1 MHVDASAFANNPN
14 RFVVPE
20 FAHLSRFLR
29 LHNST
34 ELVLWKHGLRSH
46 AVQEWKKTVGYR
58 LEKVPNIRG
67 FARSVGHR
75 FGCAAVS
82 KVPLFE
88 LGVFVR
94 KNNNTPVLNHMFVNT
109 FRTLIAYGLK
119 RDQNVLPF
127 AMMHYLNMTKGSWVL
142 QCPKEAKLPSRERG
156 MMGGCGAPVFPSVSY
171 KSPGAANTSHH
182 DGCVHLGLKP

>member
-1 MHVDASAFANNPN
+1 MHVDFSSFAHNPN
-14 RFVVPE
+14 GYIVPE

-34 ELVLWKHGLRSH
+34 ELVLWKHGQRSY
-46 AVQEWKKTVGYR
+46 VFQEWKMTVWLR
-58 LEKVPNIRG
+58 MEKVPNIRG

-94 KNNNTPVLNHMFVNT
+94 KNNNAPVLDHMFVNT

-119 RDQNVLPF
+119 RDQNVFSF
-127 AMMHYLNMTKGSWVL
+127 AVMHHLNMTKGNWVL
-142 QCPKEAKLPSRERG
+142 QCPKEARLPSHERG
-156 MMGGCGAPVFPSVSY
+156 MLGRCGAPVFPSVGTTS
-171 KSPGAANTSHH
+171 SNASHH
-182 DGCVHLGLKP
+182 GCGHFGLPY

>member
-1 MHVDASAFANNPN
+1 MHVDASAFARNLNGY
-14 RFVVPE
+14 VVPE

-34 ELVLWKHGLRSH
+34 ELVLWKHGQRSR
-46 AVQEWKKTVGYR
+46 AVQEWKATVGYR

-94 KNNNTPVLNHMFVNT
+94 KNNDSPILNHMFVNT

-119 RDQNVLPF
+119 RDQNVFSF
-127 AMMHYLNMTKGSWVL
+127 AVMHHLNLTKGNWVL
-142 QCPKEAKLPSRERG
+142 LCPKEARLPNHERG
-156 MMGGCGAPVFPSVSY
+156 MLGRCGAPVFPSVGTTS
-171 KSPGAANTSHH
+171 SNASHH
-182 DGCVHLGLKP
+182 GCGHFGLPY

>member
-1 MHVDASAFANNPN
+1 M
-14 RFVVPE
+14 
-20 FAHLSRFLR
+20 
-29 LHNST
+29 
-34 ELVLWKHGLRSH
+34 
-46 AVQEWKKTVGYR
+46 
-58 LEKVPNIRG
+58 EKVPNIRG
-67 FARSVGHR
+67 FARSVGRR

-127 AMMHYLNMTKGSWVL
+127 AMMYYLNMTKGNWVL
-142 QCPKEAKLPSRERG
+142 QCPKEAKLPNHERG
-156 MMGGCGAPVFPSVSY
+156 MMGGCGAPVFPSVSTR
-171 KSPGAANTSHH
+171 SPGAAHTSHH
-182 DGCVHLGLKP
+182 DGCGLFGLTH

>member
-1 MHVDASAFANNPN
+1 M
-14 RFVVPE
+14 
-20 FAHLSRFLR
+20 
-29 LHNST
+29 
-34 ELVLWKHGLRSH
+34 
-46 AVQEWKKTVGYR
+46 
-58 LEKVPNIRG
+58 EKVPNIRG